1 MSLFKKAILDYYI
14 PMNYDDDFILL
25 HCSRNDKVIAPFD
38 GSLEL
43 TDNGCVLS
51 NKHFKLHI
59 SHVECENNT
68 DIKMGDVIG
77 TPLIGKI
84 SGDDIA
90 YIGIKIHKDNKI
102 QDAML
107 YLAFMDEDIIEAE
120 VWQEIKNTAEIQKKS
135 TKKSKKKK

>member
-14 PMNYDDDFILL
+14 PMNYSDDFILL
-25 HCSRNDKVIAPFD
+25 HCSRNDKIIAPFD
-38 GSLEL
+38 GNLEIVN
-43 TDNGCVLS
+43 NGCILS

-59 SHVECENNT
+59 SHIECEDND

-84 SGDDIA
+84 DGDDIA
-90 YIGIKIHKDNKI
+90 YIGIKIYKDDKM

-120 VWQEIKNTAEIQKKS
+120 TKQEIKNTVEVQKKS